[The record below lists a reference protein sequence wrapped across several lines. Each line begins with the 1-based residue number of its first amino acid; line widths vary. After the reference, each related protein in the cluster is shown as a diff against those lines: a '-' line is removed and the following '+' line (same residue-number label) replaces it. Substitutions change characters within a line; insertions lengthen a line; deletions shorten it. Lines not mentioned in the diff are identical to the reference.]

1 MGRILQRETACGE
14 IAARDEGQVSGLR
27 FLVSGIA
34 AGLIVIPALFS
45 GLAGV
50 RHASP
55 RLASTLVI
63 PAGAF
68 PRTSPAPRVD
78 DPFVIDDDDHV
89 TGAVDHARDTLGRG
103 GTLERSLTRLGL
115 LPDERHDA
123 ARALARELDLSR
135 LSPSTGLCAGI
146 DEDGRVVSVAVR
158 SETGRFVR
166 WSRPRG
172 KTKVHVVDLPVR
184 TVIESGGGRVDRS
197 VRQALDDVPWA
208 DEVTLAVAD
217 VFQWDIDLLVDP
229 RTGDRVR
236 VVYEVEVLDVVPADT
251 PRFGK
256 SADTPGQPLRP
267 GRLLAA
273 SYEGLVARSS
283 AYWVEQEDGAGGR
296 YYDGD
301 GEPLHKTFLKSPLNY
316 RRISSR
322 FSNARRNPVTRRVVP
337 HHGVDFAAAPGT
349 PVVAAA
355 DGRVVSSGWQ
365 GALGHAVRIRHGSE
379 YTTVYGHLRNFA
391 EGIQAGTDV
400 RQNQVIGYV
409 GSSGRATGPHLHYT
423 LVHRGRP
430 VDPMGFR
437 NPPVE
442 PLAPELMPRLERAK
456 LTWAPLLEQD
466 AVTVA
471 EADPSAD
478 VAALRRGI

>member
-1 MGRILQRETACGE
+1 
-14 IAARDEGQVSGLR
+14 
-27 FLVSGIA
+27 
-34 AGLIVIPALFS
+34 LIVIPALLS
-45 GLAGV
+45 GLEGV
-50 RHASP
+50 RSAPS
-55 RLASTLVI
+55 RFAGTLVI
-63 PAGAF
+63 SAGAF
-68 PRTSPAPRVD
+68 PRTAPVPRVD
-78 DPFVIDDDDHV
+78 DDRLVIGDDNYVTEAVAHV
-89 TGAVDHARDTLGRG
+89 RETLGRG
-103 GTLERSLTRLGL
+103 GTLARSLARLGL
-115 LPDERHDA
+115 PPQQRHDA
-123 ARALARELDLSR
+123 ARALSRELDLAR

-158 SETGRFVR
+158 SEAGRFVR

-172 KTKVHVVDLPVR
+172 EARVHVVDLPVR
-184 TVIESGGGRVDRS
+184 TVIESGGGRVAHS
-197 VRQALDDVPWA
+197 VRQALDGLPWA

-236 VVYEVEVLDVVPADT
+236 VVYEVQVLDRVPADT
-251 PRFGK
+251 PRFGRF
-256 SADTPGQPLRP
+256 ADTPGQPLRP

-273 SYEGLVARSS
+273 SYDGLVASSS

-296 YYDGD
+296 YYDADGD
-301 GEPLHKTFLKSPLNY
+301 PLHKTFLKSPLNY

-355 DGRVVSSGWQ
+355 DGRVVSTGWQ
-365 GALGHAVRIRHGSE
+365 GALGRAVRIRHGSE
-379 YTTVYGHLRNFA
+379 YTTVYGHLRGFA
-391 EGIQAGTDV
+391 TGIRAGTEV

-430 VDPMGFR
+430 IDPMRFR

-442 PLAPELMPRLERAK
+442 PLAPELMPQLERAK
-456 LTWAPLLEQD
+456 LTWASLLKWD
-466 AVTVA
+466 PVTVA
-471 EADPSAD
+471 GADLSTE